1 MEIKIGVDII
11 EVERIKKTIENKGE
25 NFINKVFTQNE
36 IDYCKNT
43 KKMMYQHYAA
53 RFAVKEATF
62 KAISDLLKDKYCINW
77 QNVETIV
84 KENGKPKINFI
95 DLNMEVQRELEKIKS
110 IDVSISHIEKLAIA
124 NVTILI

>member
-1 MEIKIGVDII
+1 MKIKTGTDMIEIERVQKSIENTDGKFCDRVYTANEIK
-11 EVERIKKTIENKGE
+11 
-25 NFINKVFTQNE
+25 
-36 IDYCKNT
+36 YCESKNVQ
-43 KKMMYQHYAA
+43 KYQHYAA

>member
-1 MEIKIGVDII
+1 M
-11 EVERIKKTIENKGE
+11 N
-25 NFINKVFTQNE
+25 
-36 IDYCKNT
+36 
-43 KKMMYQHYAA
+43 
-53 RFAVKEATF
+53 
-62 KAISDLLKDKYCINW
+62 LLKDKYCINW